1 MPRPPKSPDRRV
13 RKDRPRP
20 FENLPEIVELE
31 IPEPPKGMLKATRD
45 EWMELWQRPIAS
57 TFGTES
63 LPALRRLFEMRDQRR
78 RLLKV
83 LPSEGYFTTGSRG
96 QTVVSPGVKLI
107 QDLESQIVALED
119 RFGLTPKAAHI
130 LGHKPEPGE
139 RKPKPRPIT
148 YVDERRRK

>member
-1 MPRPPKSPDRRV
+1 MPRPPKTADRRV
-13 RKDRPRP
+13 RKDRARP
-20 FENLPEIVELE
+20 LENLPETVDLE
-31 IPEPPKGMLKATRD
+31 IPAPPNGLLKATKD
-45 EWMELWQRPIAS
+45 EWNELWDRPIAS
-57 TFGTES
+57 TFGSES
-63 LPALRRLFEMRDQRR
+63 LPALRRLFEMRDLRR

-130 LGHKPEPGE
+130 LGHKPEPE
-139 RKPKPRPIT
+139 KRQPKPRPIT
-148 YVDERRRK
+148 YVDERRKK